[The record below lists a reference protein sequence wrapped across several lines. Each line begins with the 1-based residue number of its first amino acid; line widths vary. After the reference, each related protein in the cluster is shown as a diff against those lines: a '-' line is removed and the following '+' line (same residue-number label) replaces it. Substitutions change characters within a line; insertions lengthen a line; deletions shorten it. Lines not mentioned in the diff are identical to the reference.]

1 MMGPFL
7 SRTIMFGV
15 SIACVGAIWAGVQTA
30 LPADQGANRAF
41 VGEAQ
46 AAEKATIIPKPRVD
60 AEESGKRAVA
70 IFAGGCFWGVEGVF
84 EHTKGVVSA
93 SSGYHGGTKRSASYK
108 LVSAGLTDHA
118 EAVRVVYDPSQISY
132 GELMQ
137 IFFSVIA
144 DPTMLNAQGP
154 DRGKHYRSA
163 LVPVNAQQAKAAR
176 AYIAQLDKGRYW
188 KRPIVTKVEAYKA
201 FYPAESYHQDFIQKN
216 PRQGY
221 IVRWDKP
228 KIANLKRHFPQQYRA
243 KPVG

>member
-1 MMGPFL
+1 MGPIL

-15 SIACVGAIWAGVQTA
+15 SIACFGAVWAGVQTG
-30 LPADQGANRAF
+30 LPAEQVASRAF
-41 VGEAQ
+41 VGEAH

-60 AEESGKRAVA
+60 AKESGKRAVA

-118 EAVRVVYDPSQISY
+118 EAVRVVYDPGQISY
-132 GELMQ
+132 GQLMQ

-163 LVPVNAQQAKAAR
+163 LVPTNAQQAKAAR

-188 KRPIVTKVEAYKA
+188 KRPIVTRVEAYKA
-201 FYPAESYHQDFIQKN
+201 FYPAEAYHQDFMQKN

-243 KPVG
+243 KPVS

>member
-1 MMGPFL
+1 MGSVL

-15 SIACVGAIWAGVQTA
+15 SIACFGAVWAGVQTA
-30 LPADQGANRAF
+30 LPADQAATRAF
-41 VGEAQ
+41 VGEAH
-46 AAEKATIIPKPRVD
+46 AAEKATIIPKPNIE
-60 AEESGKRAVA
+60 AKESGKRAVA

-84 EHTKGVVSA
+84 EHTKGVISA

-118 EAVRVVYDPSQISY
+118 EAVRVVYDPRQVSY
-132 GELMQ
+132 GQLMQ

-163 LVPVNAQQAKAAR
+163 LVPINAQQAKAAR
-176 AYIAQLDKGRYW
+176 AYVAQLGKGRYW
-188 KRPIVTKVEAYKA
+188 TRPIVTRVEAYKA
-201 FYPAESYHQDFIQKN
+201 FYPAETYHQDFIQKN

-228 KIANLKRHFPQQYRA
+228 KIENLKRHFPQQYRG
-243 KPVG
+243 KPSS

>member
-1 MMGPFL
+1 MGPFL

-15 SIACVGAIWAGVQTA
+15 SIACFGVVWAGVQTA
-30 LPADQGANRAF
+30 LPVDQASTQPF
-41 VGEAQ
+41 VGEAH
-46 AAEKATIIPKPRVD
+46 AAEKATIIPMPRV
-60 AEESGKRAVA
+60 AAGEAGTRAVA

-118 EAVRVVYDPSQISY
+118 EAVRVVYDPSQVSY
-132 GELMQ
+132 GQLMQ
-137 IFFSVIA
+137 IYFSVVA

-154 DRGKHYRSA
+154 DRGKQYRSA
-163 LVPVNAQQAKAAR
+163 LVPMNAGQAKAAR
-176 AYIAQLDKGRYW
+176 AYVAQLNKGGYW
-188 KRPIVTKVEAYKA
+188 KRPIVTKIEAFKA
-201 FYPAESYHQDFIQKN
+201 FYPAEAYHQDFMQKH

-228 KIANLKRHFPQQYRA
+228 KVANLKRYFPQQYRA
-243 KPVG
+243 KPSA